1 MPFPHT
7 NRALSLRLHLKRRSA
22 RILSRSPFRRVR
34 FRLLKSLVNMRTPFT
49 YGTPIVR
56 HYWAD
61 FLDTYRKDIHGRA
74 LEIHE
79 TDTIRAYG
87 GTRLFGAQAI
97 DVTRHAPDVT
107 VIADLCRI
115 DSVPEMEFDCFVN
128 QFTNHVLSDIEIAI
142 YNSLRLL
149 KPGGVLLTNFA
160 AVEYD
165 LADGLDMGTGVIL
178 HSHWQFTPL
187 QVQNIFRRLGLS
199 DNDFSVQLYGNLLTR
214 LAYELNIPAEELP
227 ARYLR
232 EKDEAW
238 PLLICV
244 RAVRPVD
251 WDPPRPVARPT
262 WVPSGNAK
270 IWNSATG
277 HQ

>member
-1 MPFPHT
+1 
-7 NRALSLRLHLKRRSA
+7 
-22 RILSRSPFRRVR
+22 
-34 FRLLKSLVNMRTPFT
+34 
-49 YGTPIVR
+49 
-56 HYWAD
+56 
-61 FLDTYRKDIHGRA
+61 
-74 LEIHE
+74 
-79 TDTIRAYG
+79 
-87 GTRLFGAQAI
+87 
-97 DVTRHAPDVT
+97 
-107 VIADLCRI
+107 
-115 DSVPEMEFDCFVN
+115 FVN
-128 QFTNHVLSDIEIAI
+128 QFTNHVLPDIEIAI

-165 LADGLDMGTGVIL
+165 LGDGLDMGTGVIL

-251 WDPPRPVARPT
+251 W
-262 WVPSGNAK
+262 
-270 IWNSATG
+270 
-277 HQ
+277 